1 MKAEI
6 IAVGTEILLG
16 DIVNTNAQYLAKELA
31 LLGIDVYYQ
40 SSVGDNKERLLKA
53 FKDGLD
59 RSDII
64 ITTGGLG
71 PTNDD
76 ITKEVACE
84 VLNQTLEL
92 HKSSLEKIEEFFKKL
107 GIEMTENNKKQAY
120 FPKNAIVLDNKNGTA
135 PGAILRENEKYIII
149 LPGPP
154 KEMKPMFENEAKPYI
169 NSITNNTLISK
180 TLKLFGIGE
189 SLLDTKISDIINEQ
203 DNPTVA
209 PYISDIELRLRITA
223 KSDSESKAHNII
235 EPVVEKIKSRVGEF
249 IYAEDNVSIET
260 VVSKMLVEKNLTIST
275 AESCTGGL
283 VSSTLINYPGISSVF
298 MEGCVTYSNESKVSR
313 LGVNPITLKVHGAV
327 SEEIAKEMA
336 EGIAKNLGTNVAI
349 STTGIA
355 GPDGGSYDKPVGLV
369 YIGIYI
375 NGKTTVNKYIFNG
388 NRQEI
393 RFRATKNALNDLR
406 LRLLEI

>member
-76 ITKEVACE
+76 ITKEVACQA
-84 VLNQTLEL
+84 LNQTLQL
-92 HKSSLEKIEEFFKKL
+92 HQSSLEKIEKFFNKL

-154 KEMKPMFENEAKPYI
+154 KEMKPMFENEARPYI
-169 NSITNNTLISK
+169 NSITNNTLVSK

-189 SLLDTKISDIINEQ
+189 SLLDTKISDIISEQ

-209 PYISDIELRLRITA
+209 PYISDMELRLRITA
-223 KSDSESKAHNII
+223 KSDSESKANSII

-249 IYAEDNVSIET
+249 IYAEDNVSIEA

-283 VSSTLINYPGISSVF
+283 VSSILINYPGISSVF
-298 MEGCVTYSNESKVSR
+298 MEGCVTYSNESKISR
-313 LGVNPITLKVHGAV
+313 LGVNPSTLKVHGAV
-327 SEEIAKEMA
+327 SEETAKEMA
-336 EGIAKNLGTNVAI
+336 EGIAKHLGTNVAI

-355 GPDGGSYDKPVGLV
+355 GPDGGSHDKPVGLV